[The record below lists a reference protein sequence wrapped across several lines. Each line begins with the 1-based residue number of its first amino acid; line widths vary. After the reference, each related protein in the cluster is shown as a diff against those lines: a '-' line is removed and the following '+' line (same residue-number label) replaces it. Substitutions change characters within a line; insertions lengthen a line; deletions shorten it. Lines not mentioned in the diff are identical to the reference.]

1 MQRREIYS
9 TIIPTEMVDD
19 IMKENPGMT
28 GDQAYLEASYQ
39 IEEDRSLLKDEFDDI
54 RGHFVIYGSAGLW
67 DCRHGG
73 FTPLFD
79 STLGEA
85 LFKLSEYLGNCD
97 SEVTVYIDE
106 NGDVCARK
114 AHHDGVNLY
123 TLRKLDREYDED
135 ELEEIAATEGGSTRW
150 FEKNAEP
157 CGHHIAERFG
167 WEE

>member
-1 MQRREIYS
+1 MQRRTIYS
-9 TIIPTEMVDD
+9 TIIPTEMVDS
-19 IMKENPGMT
+19 IMKENPGMAS
-28 GDQAYLEASYQ
+28 DRAYLEASYQ
-39 IEEDRSLLKDEFDDI
+39 TEEDRSLLRNEFDDI
-54 RGHFVIYGSAGLW
+54 KGHFVIYGSAGLW
-67 DCRHGG
+67 DGRHGG

-85 LFKLSEYLGNCD
+85 LFKLSGYLENCD

-106 NGDVCARK
+106 NGDICARK

-135 ELEEIAATEGGSTRW
+135 ELEEIAATEGGSARW

-157 CGHHIAERFG
+157 CGHYITERFG
-167 WEE
+167 WED